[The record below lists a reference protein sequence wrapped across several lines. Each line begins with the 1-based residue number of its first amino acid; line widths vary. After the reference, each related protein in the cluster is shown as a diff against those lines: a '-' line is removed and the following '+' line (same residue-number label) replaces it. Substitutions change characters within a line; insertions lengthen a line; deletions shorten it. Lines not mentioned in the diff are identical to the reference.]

1 MIITFNGMLITLN
14 LDLDLRTRARVCTSD
29 GKGLEIY
36 IAGLEFESERT
47 SLVRIWDRWCF
58 TRSSG
63 STKCIFREM
72 GFPQIKKN
80 TLDLHL

>member
-58 TRSSG
+58 TRLSG